1 MAASQEL
8 SENYRAQIAALLPT
22 GLAWPREPHS
32 ILQRLLAAWSES
44 YARVDA
50 RAQELVAESDPRA
63 AYELLDGWE
72 RVAGLPDTCVGA
84 GIGVEE
90 RRYALLQ
97 RLTTSGGASAIFFV
111 ALAEAMGYPAATV
124 TEFPPFTCTSDCDDS
139 LNPAPTWPHAWQL
152 NLPAQRITDM
162 TCGSAC
168 DASLR
173 AWGDTALECVVARA
187 KPAQT
192 TVIFTYGD

>member
-1 MAASQEL
+1 MDAAA
-8 SENYRAQIAALLPT
+8 YRDQLVALQPPGTALPT
-22 GLAWPREPHS
+22 EPGATWTELLGALADE
-32 ILQRLLAAWSES
+32 L
-44 YARVDA
+44 ARVDA
-50 RAQELVAESDPRA
+50 RVGVLVAESDPRTT
-63 AYELLDGWE
+63 YELLDGWE
-72 RVAGLPDTCVGA
+72 RATGLPDTCASSEA
-84 GIGVEE
+84 GMEE
-90 RRYALLQ
+90 RRFALLQ
-97 RLTTSGGASAIFFV
+97 RLTTPGGANASYFI